1 MGVTCVEAI
10 DTVFVNGTL
19 EELTRDWY
27 AQDEQGNVWYFGEDA
42 KRFENGVL
50 VGTAGSWLAGVNGE
64 LPGILMEADPRVGD
78 LYRQECLKGV
88 AEDMA
93 EILSLDGIVSVPYGS
108 FAGSVVTKDFSPL
121 ERESVQNKWYARG
134 VGLVKSMDI
143 RGGLDTTDLL
153 SVK

>member
-1 MGVTCVEAI
+1 
-10 DTVFVNGTL
+10 
-19 EELTRDWY
+19 
-27 AQDEQGNVWYFGEDA
+27 
-42 KRFENGVL
+42 
-50 VGTAGSWLAGVNGE
+50 
-64 LPGILMEADPRVGD
+64 
-78 LYRQECLKGV
+78 
-88 AEDMA
+88 MA

-153 SVK
+153 SVKWR